1 MILKI
6 LLGFV
11 IVFIITASPILLAIV
26 TVKLD
31 EIIPPRWLEV
41 VGLALLV
48 ALGLLMCYLIGDA
61 LI

>member
-1 MILKI
+1 MILKM
-6 LLGFV
+6 LLGLV
-11 IVFIITASPILLAIV
+11 VVLMITATPVLLAIV

-31 EIIPPRWLEV
+31 EFIPPRWLEV
-41 VGLALLV
+41 VGLGLLV

>member
-6 LLGFV
+6 LLGLV

-41 VGLALLV
+41 VGLGLLV
-48 ALGLLMCYLIGDA
+48 VLGLLMCYLVGDA